1 MKNKITIL
9 LSSILLMG
17 FAFQASAQESKVD
30 PRIDLTY
37 YQVDNELPYV
47 KVLVRKRVER
57 RFYPLINIPLDI
69 YFNDEDDESKMGS
82 IVTNAKGEGKV
93 TLPEALRE
101 AWNALSEFEVLA
113 VLASS
118 DTINEATESIF
129 IKRARLQ
136 LETEDVKG
144 RVITAK
150 VEEKTDDEWL
160 PVADAEV
167 KVFVY
172 RHFGKLPVGDD
183 FYTSDEEGLIE
194 AGFAEELPGDKD
206 GMILLGGMLEEHEE
220 FGTIVTHIPV
230 KWGVPLKDAET
241 FNKRTLWST
250 RDKTPWWL
258 LIFPNLII
266 AGIWG
271 VIVYL
276 VWSIIKIKKL
286 AGKVH

>member
-1 MKNKITIL
+1 
-9 LSSILLMG
+9 MG
-17 FAFQASAQESKVD
+17 FAFQASAQENKID

-82 IVTNAKGEGKV
+82 LVTNAKGEGKV
-93 TLPEALRE
+93 TLPESLRA
-101 AWNALSEFEVLA
+101 AWNALSEFEVYA

-118 DTINEATESIF
+118 DTLNGATESIF

-136 LETEDVKG
+136 LEAEDGSDRK
-144 RVITAK
+144 ITAK

-167 KVFVY
+167 KVFVH

-183 FYTSDEEGLIE
+183 FYTTDEEGWIE
-194 AGFAEELPGDKD
+194 VEFAEELPGDQE
-206 GMILLGGMLEEHEE
+206 GIILLGGMLEDHEDY
-220 FGTIVTHIPV
+220 GTIVTHIPV
-230 KWGVPLKDAET
+230 KWGVPLEDAEA

-250 RDKTPWWL
+250 RNRTPWWL

-271 VIVYL
+271 VIGYL
-276 VWSIIKIKKL
+276 VWSIIKIKRL